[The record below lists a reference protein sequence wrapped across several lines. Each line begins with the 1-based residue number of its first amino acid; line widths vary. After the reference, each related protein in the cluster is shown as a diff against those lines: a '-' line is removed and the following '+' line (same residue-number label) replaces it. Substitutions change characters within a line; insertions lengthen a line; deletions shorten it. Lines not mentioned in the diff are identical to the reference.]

1 MTALSPEILSVKIF
15 PAGYTL
21 VKIKLGRRCFL
32 MPLSLP
38 ETQVKFN
45 TKVKVYPSGYT
56 NTTYCSVDIFRNP
69 DYEKRESEIDTA
81 PPPVLPPLDPTTEL
95 YAEHTLQEQEKRRK
109 HHSGEIRED
118 NLKRARERIFDIV
131 LLNDF
136 KYFITGTFAEN
147 EDLDRTDPKEVIK
160 PLLQW
165 FKHQVQRRGLQYV
178 LVAERHK
185 KNGIHIHALVND
197 VLPLVYSGR
206 RLYKG
211 KAWNEDDIL
220 KEQKSFERY
229 KKIYNIDNWRFGWS
243 TAIKCDRNKLR
254 LARYVT
260 KYITKEQKK
269 IFGKYYWSSKNIERE
284 PKTILLQT
292 KFDDVAGQECAPAG
306 TSYRF
311 KYDAFFND
319 DDKLSEML
327 ADLNENTDSIIEY
340 LAELDRIQSIF

>member
-1 MTALSPEILSVKIF
+1 
-15 PAGYTL
+15 
-21 VKIKLGRRCFL
+21 

-147 EDLDRTDPKEVIK
+147 EDLDRTDPKEVMK
-160 PLLQW
+160 PLRKFLE
-165 FKHQVQRRGLQYV
+165 HQTERRGLQYV

-197 VLPLVYSGR
+197 VLPLTYSGR

-211 KAWNEDDIL
+211 KAWIEDDIL

>member
-1 MTALSPEILSVKIF
+1 
-15 PAGYTL
+15 
-21 VKIKLGRRCFL
+21 

-38 ETQVKFN
+38 EIQAKFN

-69 DYEKRESEIDTA
+69 DYEKRESEIDTS

-95 YAEHTLQEQEKRRK
+95 YAEHTLQEQEKRIK

-147 EDLDRTDPKEVIK
+147 ENLDRTDPKEVMK
-160 PLLQW
+160 PLRKFLEN
-165 FKHQVQRRGLQYV
+165 QVHRNGLQYV

-211 KAWNEDDIL
+211 KAWNENDIL
-220 KEQKSFERY
+220 KEQKSFDRY
-229 KKIYNIDNWRFGWS
+229 KKIYNIENWRFGWS
-243 TAIKCDRNKLR
+243 TAIKCDKNKLR

-292 KFDDVAGQECAPAG
+292 KFDDVIGQECAPAG

-319 DDKLSEML
+319 DEKLSDML
-327 ADLNENTDSIIEY
+327 SELSENTDSILEY
-340 LAELDRIQSIF
+340 LAELDRIQSVF

>member
-1 MTALSPEILSVKIF
+1 MCVLRIV
-15 PAGYTL
+15 
-21 VKIKLGRRCFL
+21 
-32 MPLSLP
+32 PL
-38 ETQVKFN
+38 
-45 TKVKVYPSGYT
+45 
-56 NTTYCSVDIFRNP
+56 
-69 DYEKRESEIDTA
+69 
-81 PPPVLPPLDPTTEL
+81 LDL
-95 YAEHTLQEQEKRRK
+95 KAEHTLQEQEKRRK
-109 HHSGEIRED
+109 HHLGEIRED

-147 EDLDRTDPKEVIK
+147 EDLDRTDPKQVIK
-160 PLLQW
+160 PLKR
-165 FKHQVQRRGLQYV
+165 FFDNQVQIRGLQYV

-211 KAWNEDDIL
+211 QAWIEDDIL
-220 KEQKSFERY
+220 KEQTSFERY

-243 TAIKCDRNKLR
+243 TAIKCDNNKLR

-292 KFDDVAGQECAPAG
+292 KFDDVAANECAPAG

-319 DDKLSEML
+319 DDKISEML
-327 ADLNENTDSIIEY
+327 TDLNENTDSIIEY

>member
-1 MTALSPEILSVKIF
+1 
-15 PAGYTL
+15 
-21 VKIKLGRRCFL
+21 

-45 TKVKVYPSGYT
+45 TKVKIYPNGYT
-56 NTTYCSVDIFRNP
+56 NTTYCSVDLFRNP
-69 DYEKRESEIDTA
+69 DYEKRESEIDTNQ
-81 PPPVLPPLDPTTEL
+81 PPVLPPLDPTTEL
-95 YAEHTLQEQEKRRK
+95 YAEHTLQDQENRRK

-136 KYFITGTFAEN
+136 KYFITGTFAAN
-147 EDLDRTDPKEVIK
+147 EDLDRTDPKQVIK
-160 PLLQW
+160 PLRKFLEN
-165 FKHQVQRRGLQYV
+165 QVYRNGLQYV

-197 VLPLVYSGR
+197 VLPLTYSGR

-211 KAWNEDDIL
+211 QAWIEDDIL

-243 TAIKCDRNKLR
+243 TAIKCDNNKLR

-292 KFDDVAGQECAPAG
+292 KFDDVAANECAPPG

-319 DDKLSEML
+319 DDTLSEML
-327 ADLNENTDSIIEY
+327 SDLQENTDSIIEY

>member
-1 MTALSPEILSVKIF
+1 
-15 PAGYTL
+15 
-21 VKIKLGRRCFL
+21 

-45 TKVKVYPSGYT
+45 TKIKIYPNGYS
-56 NTTYCSVDIFRNP
+56 NTIYCSSDIFRNP
-69 DYEKRESEIDTA
+69 DYEKRESEIYTNSF
-81 PPPVLPPLDPTTEL
+81 PVLPPLDPTTEL
-95 YAEHTLQEQEKRRK
+95 YAEHILQDQDKRIK

-118 NLKRARERIFDIV
+118 NLKRSREHIFDIV

-136 KYFITGTFAEN
+136 KYFITGTFADN

-185 KNGIHIHALVND
+185 KNGIHIHSLVND
-197 VLPLVYSGR
+197 VLPLTYSGR

-211 KAWNEDDIL
+211 QAWIEEDIL
-220 KEQKSFERY
+220 KEQKSFEGY

-243 TAIKCDRNKLR
+243 TAIKCDTNKLR
-254 LARYVT
+254 LGRYVT

-284 PKTILLQT
+284 PKIILLQT
-292 KFDDVAGQECAPAG
+292 KFDDVSGQEFAPAG

-319 DDKLSEML
+319 DDTLSDMLSE
-327 ADLNENTDSIIEY
+327 LNKNRDNMDIIEY
-340 LAELDRIQSIF
+340 LEQLDRIQSIF